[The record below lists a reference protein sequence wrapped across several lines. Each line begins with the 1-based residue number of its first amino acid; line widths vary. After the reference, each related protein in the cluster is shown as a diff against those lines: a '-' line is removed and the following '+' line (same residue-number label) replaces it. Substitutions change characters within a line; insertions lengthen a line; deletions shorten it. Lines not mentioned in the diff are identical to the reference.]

1 MVMCSLCQSVMNPKW
16 WRWAKRFKPNSLVN
30 RTLGLTLLAVIL
42 AQGVATTIWYTES
55 KHKELAGI
63 RDASQSMA
71 NMFSSTVTFFQSLP
85 VGYRHIVL
93 DQIRNMG
100 GTRFFV
106 SFNKEQLIV
115 EPIKNTPL
123 KLASIEAIKEVL
135 TKKLPKVDSILVD
148 FSLPENLRL
157 LKNDIYLSDLPKSWA
172 HHTLTLSP
180 IDPPVLVV
188 QLELAKNE
196 WLYIAALLPAPY
208 VNLDDRLIGREQ
220 ILFLIFSTTIL
231 LFLTYLLM
239 KKQVKPLKRLAKAA
253 NEMSMDVEQAPLKE
267 EGASELVTATRA
279 FNRMQQRIRHYISD
293 REQLFS
299 AISHD
304 LKTPIT
310 RLRLRAELLES
321 DVKREKFNRDLD
333 ELEMMVKGALQCV
346 RDTELHENT
355 AYVDLNDVITSVIE
369 PYNQHQTRVKFTP
382 SPIDPIVAKPLAIK
396 RVIGNLVDNAVKYG
410 QRAEITLASSDEWVK
425 VVICDQGPGI
435 PEDQLEAVFEP
446 YYRLSDDDQ
455 GHGLG
460 LGICRNILHA
470 HGGDLIIDNLP
481 SSGLRAQ
488 VFVSSIT
495 DL

>member
-1 MVMCSLCQSVMNPKW
+1 MNNSW
-16 WRWAKRFKPNSLVN
+16 WHFLKRFKPNSLVN
-30 RTLGLTLLAVIL
+30 RTLGLTVLAVIL

-55 KHKELAGI
+55 RQKELAGI
-63 RDASQSMA
+63 QDASQSMA

-115 EPIKNTPL
+115 EPIEDTPL
-123 KLASIEAIKEVL
+123 KLASIEAIKKVL
-135 TKKLPKVDSILVD
+135 TKKLPKVDTILVD

-208 VNLDDRLIGREQ
+208 VDLDDTLIDREQ
-220 ILFLIFSTTIL
+220 ILFLVFSTTIL

-239 KKQVKPLKRLAKAA
+239 KRQVKPLKRLAKAA

-299 AISHD
+299 SISHD

-333 ELEMMVKGALQCV
+333 DLEMMVKGALQCV
-346 RDTELHENT
+346 RDTDLHENT
-355 AYVDLNDVITSVIE
+355 AHVDLNEVIATVIE
-369 PYNQHQTRVKFTP
+369 PYNQQQIKVKFTP
-382 SPIDPIVAKPLAIK
+382 SSIGPIVAKPLAIK

-410 QRAEITLASSDEWVK
+410 RAAEITLARSDDRVK
-425 VVICDQGPGI
+425 VEICDQGPGI
-435 PEDQLEAVFEP
+435 PEEKLETVFEP
-446 YYRLSDDDQ
+446 YYRLSDDDK

-481 SSGLRAQ
+481 DKGLRAQ
-488 VFVSSIT
+488 VFVSSVFEC
-495 DL
+495 

>member
-1 MVMCSLCQSVMNPKW
+1 MSNRSWFRL
-16 WRWAKRFKPNSLVN
+16 FKPNSLVG

-42 AQGVATTIWYTES
+42 AQGVATSIWYTES

-63 RDASQSMA
+63 RDASESMA
-71 NMFSSTVTFFQSLP
+71 NMFASTVTFFQSLP
-85 VGYRHIVL
+85 VKYRHIVL

-115 EPIKNTPL
+115 EPIKDTPL
-123 KLASIEAIKEVL
+123 KLASI
-135 TKKLPKVDSILVD
+135 DSIEQVLENKLRKAESISVD
-148 FSLPENLRL
+148 FSHPDNLRL
-157 LKNDIYLSDLPKSWA
+157 LKNDIYLHDLPKSWA
-172 HHTLTLSP
+172 HHTLTLKP
-180 IDPPVLVV
+180 IDPPILVV
-188 QLELAKNE
+188 QIELATHE

-208 VNLDDRLIGREQ
+208 VTLDDTLIGREQ

-231 LFLTYLLM
+231 LALTYLLVRR
-239 KKQVKPLKRLAKAA
+239 QVKPLKRLAKAA
-253 NEMSMDVEQAPLKE
+253 NEMSMDIDQAPLKE

-279 FNRMQQRIRHYISD
+279 FNRMQQRIRRYVAD
-293 REQLFS
+293 REHLFS

-321 DVKREKFNRDLD
+321 DQKRCKFNRDLD

-346 RDTELHENT
+346 RDTDLHENN
-355 AYVDLNDVITSVIE
+355 AYIDLNELITSIVE
-369 PYNQHQTRVKFTP
+369 PLNQYQQQVVFTP
-382 SPIDPIVAKPLAIK
+382 ADMEPIVAKPLAMK
-396 RVIGNLVDNAVKYG
+396 RVLSNLVDNAVKYG
-410 QRAEITLASSDEWVK
+410 MKANIEISTDEEWIK

-435 PEDQLEAVFEP
+435 PEDKLEAVFEP
-446 YYRLSDDDQ
+446 YFRLATDDD

-460 LGICRNILHA
+460 LGICRNILHG

-481 SSGLRAQ
+481 TKGLRAQ
-488 VFVSSIT
+488 VFIPSS
-495 DL
+495 LEV

>member
-1 MVMCSLCQSVMNPKW
+1 MSNDW
-16 WRWAKRFKPNSLVN
+16 WSWLKRVKPNSLVN

-85 VGYRHIVL
+85 VRYRHIVL

-115 EPIKNTPL
+115 EPIEDTPL

-135 TKKLPKVDSILVD
+135 NKKLPKVDTILVD

-188 QLELAKNE
+188 QLELATNE

-208 VNLDDRLIGREQ
+208 VDLDDTLIGREQ

-231 LFLTYLLM
+231 LILTYLLM
-239 KKQVKPLKRLAKAA
+239 KRQVKPLKRLAKAA

-279 FNRMQQRIRHYISD
+279 FNRMQQRIRHYVSD

-310 RLRLRAELLES
+310 RLRLRAELLENDS
-321 DVKREKFNRDLD
+321 KREKFNRDLD
-333 ELEMMVKGALQCV
+333 DLEMMVKGALQCV
-346 RDTELHENT
+346 RDTDLHENN
-355 AYVDLNDVITSVIE
+355 AYVDLNEVLTSVIE
-369 PYNQHQTRVKFTP
+369 PYNQQRVRVKFAPTNV
-382 SPIDPIVAKPLAIK
+382 DPIVAKPLAIK
-396 RVIGNLVDNAVKYG
+396 RVIGNLIDNAVKYG
-410 QRAEITLASSDEWVK
+410 NEAEVTLTKDEDWVK
-425 VVICDQGPGI
+425 IVICDKGPGI
-435 PEDQLEAVFEP
+435 PKEKLEAVFEP
-446 YYRLSDDDQ
+446 YYRLADDDQ

-460 LGICRNILHA
+460 LGICRNILHG

-481 SSGLRAQ
+481 NKGLRAQ
-488 VFVSSIT
+488 VFVSSM
-495 DL
+495 LEV

>member
-1 MVMCSLCQSVMNPKW
+1 M
-16 WRWAKRFKPNSLVN
+16 
-30 RTLGLTLLAVIL
+30 LAVIL
-42 AQGVATTIWYTES
+42 AQGVATTIWYSES

-85 VGYRHIVL
+85 VRYRHIVL

-115 EPIKNTPL
+115 EPIEDTPL
-123 KLASIEAIKEVL
+123 KLASIEAIEEVL
-135 TKKLPKVDSILVD
+135 HKKLPKVDTILVD

-188 QLELAKNE
+188 QLELATNE

-208 VNLDDRLIGREQ
+208 VDLDDTLIGREQ

-231 LFLTYLLM
+231 LILTYLLM
-239 KKQVKPLKRLAKAA
+239 KRQVKPLKRLAKAA
-253 NEMSMDVEQAPLKE
+253 NEMSMDIEQAPIKE
-267 EGASELVTATRA
+267 DGASELITATRA
-279 FNRMQQRIRHYISD
+279 FNRMQQRIRHYVAD
-293 REQLFS
+293 REHLFS

-310 RLRLRAELLES
+310 RLRLRAELLEN
-321 DVKREKFNRDLD
+321 DTKREKFNRDLD
-333 ELEMMVKGALQCV
+333 DLEMMVKGALQCV
-346 RDTELHENT
+346 RDTDLHENN
-355 AYVDLNDVITSVIE
+355 AYVDLNEVIASVIE
-369 PYNQHQTRVKFTP
+369 PYNQPKIRVQFTA
-382 SPIDPIVAKPLAIK
+382 SHIEPIVAKPLAIK
-396 RVIGNLVDNAVKYG
+396 RVIGNLVENAVKYG
-410 QRAEITLASSDEWVK
+410 EKAEITLTCDADWVK
-425 VVICDQGPGI
+425 IVICDQGPGI
-435 PEDQLEAVFEP
+435 PEEQLEAVFEP
-446 YYRLSDDDQ
+446 YYRLADDDQ

-460 LGICRNILHA
+460 LGICRNILHG

-481 SSGLRAQ
+481 NKGLRVQ
-488 VFVSSIT
+488 VFVSS
-495 DL
+495 LLEV